1 MASSPTS
8 PTPPAV
14 QVKQYSWRHNA
25 IQNECLY
32 DKRRE
37 FVGSGKQTN
46 HVSLLLPQQA
56 PLVSQAHLLSIVR
69 KVEKSER
76 VKGKVQQEFVIKSPS
91 HNRGKTMTSLSYSHQ
106 KSEGED
112 QQCSANTE
120 RSKSETNQLVHI
132 YQYKTNIYTLKHSG
146 SRKEQ
151 RKIKFKRPGSANG
164 QHSDDVISD
173 GINQGGDVNRP
184 IARKRYATKEHSF
197 SHTKKFLKATLNIC
211 KQSFIQ
217 LVVILAVVISLIG
230 SGLNTNLLKLIC
242 TAGLAAV
249 VCQECESGNNSNGTL
264 PLLAIN
270 VLVYAILAILRESTA
285 VITNI
290 SKVLGSC
297 IQKVMVFD
305 NKKQLTR
312 CMEVLQNTIICGV
325 TILPYYYATR
335 ETTTFPG
342 NVSAG
347 KHTNAYIFP
356 STDFFASWV
365 DCFDTYTENLESK
378 YKIMIFYNLVY
389 LYIFPFYLSWVS
401 YDWATPSI
409 VIPYTLVYLSLKWI
423 ISVIRIHDKC

>member
-1 MASSPTS
+1 M
-8 PTPPAV
+8 
-14 QVKQYSWRHNA
+14 K
-25 IQNECLY
+25 
-32 DKRRE
+32 
-37 FVGSGKQTN
+37 
-46 HVSLLLPQQA
+46 
-56 PLVSQAHLLSIVR
+56 
-69 KVEKSER
+69 
-76 VKGKVQQEFVIKSPS
+76 
-91 HNRGKTMTSLSYSHQ
+91 
-106 KSEGED
+106 
-112 QQCSANTE
+112 
-120 RSKSETNQLVHI
+120 
-132 YQYKTNIYTLKHSG
+132 YQYKTNIYTLKPSG

-151 RKIKFKRPGSANG
+151 REIKFKRPRSANS

-184 IARKRYATKEHSF
+184 IARKRYATTKHSF
-197 SHTKKFLKATLNIC
+197 SHTKEFLKATLNIC
-211 KQSFIQ
+211 KQSFIK
-217 LVVILAVVISLIG
+217 LAVILAVVISLIG

-264 PLLAIN
+264 PLLAIS

-285 VITNI
+285 AITNI

-312 CMEVLQNTIICGV
+312 GMEVLQNTILRGV

-356 STDFFASWV
+356 STDFYASWV
-365 DCFDTYTENLESK
+365 DCFDTYTENLESE
-378 YKIMIFYNLVY
+378 YKIMIFYNLIY
-389 LYIFPFYLSWVS
+389 LYIFVFYLLWAS
-401 YDWATPSI
+401 YDWASPSS

-423 ISVIRIHDKC
+423 ISVIRIHDKYQSYILVGLALTGKASFRIQYILFHYRSYWREL